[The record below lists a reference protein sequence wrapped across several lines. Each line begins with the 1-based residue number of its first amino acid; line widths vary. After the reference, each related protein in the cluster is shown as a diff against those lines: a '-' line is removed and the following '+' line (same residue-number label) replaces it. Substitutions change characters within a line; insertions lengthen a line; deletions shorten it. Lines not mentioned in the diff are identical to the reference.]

1 MSLKQIRL
9 TVENKGIK
17 VEVDG
22 QFGINEIYE
31 VLSFATKSF
40 VSGHLVNLDELGKE
54 MEKLSKKAKK

>member
-9 TVENKGIK
+9 TVEGKGIK

-31 VLSFATKSF
+31 VLNFATKSF
-40 VSGHLVNLDELGKE
+40 VSGHLTNLDEIGKE
-54 MEKLSKKAKK
+54 MEKMSKKAKK